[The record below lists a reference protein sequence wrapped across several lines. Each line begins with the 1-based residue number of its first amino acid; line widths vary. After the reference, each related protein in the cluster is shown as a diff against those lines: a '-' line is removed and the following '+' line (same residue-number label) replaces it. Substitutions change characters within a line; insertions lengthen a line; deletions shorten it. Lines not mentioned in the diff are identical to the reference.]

1 MEKEVEELHPLI
13 DMILNSKDLDGEI
26 VDMVNRN
33 FKKLLLKME
42 NLEPEISKMVTDNF
56 WDLI

>member
-1 MEKEVEELHPLI
+1 MKEEIEKLHPLI

-56 WDLI
+56 

>member
-1 MEKEVEELHPLI
+1 MEEEIEELHPLI

-42 NLEPEISKMVTDNF
+42 DLEPEISKMVNDNF

>member
-1 MEKEVEELHPLI
+1 
-13 DMILNSKDLDGEI
+13 MILNSKDLDGEI

-33 FKKLLLKME
+33 FKDLLLKME
-42 NLEPEISKMVTDNF
+42 DLEPEISKMVTDNF

>member
-1 MEKEVEELHPLI
+1 MEEEVEKLHPLI